1 MVFLFEI
8 PQDKAS
14 LIVRMA
20 QEDVEP
26 PEDTPTG
33 MSNLYVIRLDKAVLE
48 RPKFRKMNPGYRYR
62 WWRPCMYV
70 GVSARDPEDRFEQ
83 HKAGI
88 KHSRTVKKYGRRLM
102 PRLFKHL
109 NPVPSAEAKDREK
122 GLAESLRR
130 KGYGV
135 WQF

>member
-1 MVFLFEI
+1 MSTTGNSESRKPLDTGEITSGRILKTIDPPDHVKTQIVVFLFEI

-62 WWRPCMYV
+62 WWRPCMV
-70 GVSARDPEDRFEQ
+70 RGRQ
-83 HKAGI
+83 
-88 KHSRTVKKYGRRLM
+88 RT
-102 PRLFKHL
+102 
-109 NPVPSAEAKDREK
+109 
-122 GLAESLRR
+122 
-130 KGYGV
+130 
-135 WQF
+135 